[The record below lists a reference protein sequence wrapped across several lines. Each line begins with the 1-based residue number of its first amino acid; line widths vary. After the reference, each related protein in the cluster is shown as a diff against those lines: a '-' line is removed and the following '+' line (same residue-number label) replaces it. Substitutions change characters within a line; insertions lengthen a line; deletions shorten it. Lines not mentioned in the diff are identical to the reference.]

1 MINSILFFA
10 FVLTF
15 YGALEY
21 YGWQAIKTVV
31 PVHHTKLAF
40 WIYWGVAFTVF
51 ALFVLNRPFLHNYMT
66 REMSSYFGVLFMI
79 LLLSK
84 FIVLLFLLP
93 GDVWS
98 GIKAVYAKFSPPA
111 VPTADGAIP
120 RSEFLSRI
128 ALLTA
133 AVPAGTLV
141 YGVLANAYNYQ
152 FHRTTIKFPNLPPA
166 FDGFKI
172 VQLSDIHAGSF
183 TRTEPIEQV
192 VAKINA
198 LDPDL
203 ILFTGDLVNNV
214 ATEMAP
220 FISIFGRLK
229 AKHGV
234 YSITGNHDYGDYVHW
249 DTEEEKAANFEAFKA
264 VHQKMG
270 WQLLLNENR
279 KLEKD
284 GQYISLLGVE
294 NWGGGRFAKYG
305 KFEDAVN
312 GLEKDSFKVL
322 MSHDPSS
329 WDMRIRTEYPDI
341 DLTLSGHT
349 HGAQFG
355 IENKWLKWSPS
366 QYIYKQWAGL
376 YEAVSPIEQ
385 RGKQFLYVNRG
396 FGFLGYPGRVGILPE
411 VAEITLRS
419 A

>member
-1 MINSILFFA
+1 MINSILFFV
-10 FVLTF
+10 FVLSF
-15 YGALEY
+15 YGVLEY
-21 YGWQAIKTVV
+21 YGWQAVKTITS
-31 PVHHTKLAF
+31 PKHLKLAA
-40 WIYWGVAFTVF
+40 WIYWGVAISVF
-51 ALFVLNRPFLHNYMT
+51 ALFVLNRPFLHKYMN

-93 GDVWS
+93 GDVWGGLKS
-98 GIKAVYAKFSPPA
+98 IVAKFSPPTYPSA
-111 VPTADGAIP
+111 EGAIP

-141 YGVLANAYNYQ
+141 YGVIANAYNYQ
-152 FHRTTIKFPNLPPA
+152 FHRTTIKFPNLPKA

-172 VQLSDIHAGSF
+172 IQLSDIHAGSF
-183 TRTEPIEQV
+183 TRTEPVEKV
-192 VAKINA
+192 VAQINA
-198 LDPDL
+198 LNPDL

-214 ATEMAP
+214 ATEMDP
-220 FISIFGRLK
+220 YIDIFGQLK

-234 YSITGNHDYGDYVHW
+234 FSITGNHDYGDYVQW
-249 DTEEEKAANFEAFKA
+249 DTPEEKAANFEAFKA

-270 WQLLLNENR
+270 WNLLLNENR
-279 KLEKD
+279 TIEQ
-284 GQYISLLGVE
+284 GGETITLLGIE

-305 KFEDAVN
+305 KFEQAVKGTEN
-312 GLEKDSFKVL
+312 APFKIM

-329 WDMRIRTEYPDI
+329 WDMRIRTEFPDI

-376 YEAVSPIEQ
+376 YNE
-385 RGKQFLYVNRG
+385 GKQFLYVNRG

-411 VAEITLRS
+411 VAEITLKR